1 MKFRPIAAALLAG
14 TVLSGTLLGWTT
26 AFAHDDA
33 WLDTQDAPHGGQLRM
48 AGPYHYELVVAKDA
62 TPAKD
67 SPVVVHVTDHA
78 GAPVSTAGASG
89 SALFMTGKSKASIV
103 LRPDGDNRMRGAG
116 RYASASGM
124 KVVVSVSLAGA
135 KPQQARFTPGE
146 TKAPHS
152 GHDAANPHRAA
163 R

>member
-1 MKFRPIAAALLAG
+1 MKPRSIAAALLAA
-14 TVLSGTLLGWTT
+14 GTLLGWTA

-33 WLDTQDAPHGGQLRM
+33 WLDTQHAPHGGQLRM

-89 SALFMTGKSKASIV
+89 SALFMAGKSKASIA

-116 RYASASGM
+116 RYATAPGT

-146 TKAPHS
+146 AKETRS